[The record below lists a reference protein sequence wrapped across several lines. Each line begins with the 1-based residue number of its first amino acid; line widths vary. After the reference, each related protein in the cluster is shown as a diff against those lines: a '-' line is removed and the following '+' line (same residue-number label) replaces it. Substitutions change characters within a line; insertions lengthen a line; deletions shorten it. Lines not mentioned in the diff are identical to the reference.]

1 MNYGDLL
8 RSMSNEELA
17 VRIMCPNDTGLAV
30 IPCSADNCRKCT
42 LDWLNKEVK
51 E

>member
-1 MNYGDLL
+1 MKYGDLI

-17 VRIMCPNDTGLAV
+17 VTITCPNDTGLAE
-30 IPCSADNCRKCT
+30 IPCSTDNCCKCT